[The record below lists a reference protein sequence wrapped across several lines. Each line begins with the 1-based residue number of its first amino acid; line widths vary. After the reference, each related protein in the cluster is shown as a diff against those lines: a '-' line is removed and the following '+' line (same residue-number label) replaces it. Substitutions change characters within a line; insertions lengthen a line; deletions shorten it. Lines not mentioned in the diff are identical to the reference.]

1 MGKNKTEGSPS
12 EFTDMFSKLG
22 FDSPED
28 GNKSTN
34 LDDDIFDKPDVEE
47 IEDKPATAEVKD
59 GNEHKS
65 DETDEND
72 TVAHDDDSEIPD
84 NLIEEK
90 NDNKS
95 QDDKETSE
103 EDSLNDEDNLDK
115 DEEDIDPQEA
125 SQVGAFFDAF
135 ADTLGWDVDDEN
147 KPDTI
152 EGLIDYIKD
161 LVDENSKPD
170 YANDQIKQLDE
181 YVKNGGNF
189 TDFYNNMSQTISYD
203 KLDIDDESNQRS
215 AVRDYL
221 KLSGYTDDQI
231 NKKIERYED
240 ADMLREEAE
249 DAVVQLK
256 QIKQSQLEQQQAEQ
270 EKLRVQQE
278 ESNMK
283 VYQNIT
289 NDIKSLDSIYG
300 IKVPQNDRKA
310 LMDYILKTDADGH
323 SQYEKDYQ
331 KNFTKNLI
339 ESAYFTMKGET
350 LFTEAKR
357 SGETSAAAKLRQKL
371 RHTSK
376 NHSTYNADEEKQ
388 TQAWDIASKYL

>member
-34 LDDDIFDKPDVEE
+34 LDDDIFDKPGVEE

-59 GNEHKS
+59 GNEQKS
-65 DETDEND
+65 DDTDKND